1 MLQGKSLIA
10 LVVAAIVGM
19 IVVGQAVSQD
29 ARPATPDRTRRGAG
43 DAGGRTR
50 RGAEMTPERMA
61 EFRERMA
68 KREAD
73 RMTEKLGITADEWK
87 VLAPRVQKVQTLLRD
102 AQPSRMMMGGRRG
115 RGGRGGAANG
125 AEVKLSPVQTATE
138 ALRKLLE
145 DKAANAPQIKS
156 KLADLRKAR
165 EKARQEL
172 AVARKALRDVLSVRQ
187 EAQMSLDGILD

>member
-1 MLQGKSLIA
+1 MLQGKRLVA
-10 LVVAAIVGM
+10 LMVAAVVGM
-19 IVVGQAVSQD
+19 IVAGQAISQD
-29 ARPATPDRTRRGAG
+29 AKPETQERRRPGAG

-50 RGAEMTPERMA
+50 REITPERMA
-61 EFRERMA
+61 EWRERFA
-68 KREAD
+68 KREAE

-115 RGGRGGAANG
+115 RGGQGGAGANG

-145 DKAANAPQIKS
+145 DKAAKAPQIKS
-156 KLADLRKAR
+156 KLADLRMAR